1 MKIVNKSEFS
11 EITKSEKLTLVDF
24 FADWCGPCQMLSPVL
39 EDILKEHSDKVE
51 IVKVDV
57 DESQDLAQEFEVSS
71 IPTLIFFKGSIAVD
85 KLTGFQS
92 KDALVAKINELA

>member
-71 IPTLIFFKGSIAVD
+71 IPTLIFFKGSKAVD